1 MQARARPTPLGDV
14 TPTPLGDCGIGPR
27 DFSNAEVVY
36 MWFTR
41 VKRIWGWV
49 VKKFKRGEAGRRVE
63 WSPLPDPREVA
74 LLWAD
79 ERLPK
84 ELKHLLLKAYGLC
97 PCCDTYRPLGPLPDT
112 KGWHDAGA

>member
-1 MQARARPTPLGDV
+1 
-14 TPTPLGDCGIGPR
+14 
-27 DFSNAEVVY
+27 
-36 MWFTR
+36 MWLVS

-49 VKKFKRGEAGRRVE
+49 VKKFKRGEAERRVE

-79 ERLPK
+79 ERLPR

-97 PCCDTYRPLGPLPDT
+97 PCCDTYRPLVCD
-112 KGWHDAGA
+112 DARVTAASLAQASFHLSCRG